1 MKIVKYLIAL
11 ILIIFGTYTNIL
23 ASDYPIIAIH
33 GIYSMEVTG

>member
-1 MKIVKYLIAL
+1 MKNMKYLVAL
-11 ILIIFGTYTNIL
+11 ILIFGAYINLL